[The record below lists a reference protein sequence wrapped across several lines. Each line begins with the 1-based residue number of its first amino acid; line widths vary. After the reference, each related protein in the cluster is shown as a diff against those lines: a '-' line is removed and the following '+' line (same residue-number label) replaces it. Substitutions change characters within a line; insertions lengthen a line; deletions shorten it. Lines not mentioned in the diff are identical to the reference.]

1 MRITI
6 AAVGKWKAGPEK
18 ALFEEYRKRLKWPM
32 ALKEV
37 EERRPLP
44 APQMKLREAELLR
57 AALPPGKSGD
67 LLMVALDE
75 RGKALSSESL
85 AKQISTWQQRGI
97 GGAAF
102 VIGGADGLD
111 ESLKKD
117 SGMLLSLGPMT
128 WPHMLVRVMLIEQL
142 YRAQQILAGHP
153 YHRA

>member
-18 ALFEEYRKRLKWPM
+18 ALFEEYRKRLKWPL

-44 APQMKLREAELLR
+44 APQLKSREAELLR
-57 AALPPGKSGD
+57 AAVSGKSGGI
-67 LLMVALDE
+67 LLVALDE
-75 RGKALSSESL
+75 RGKTLSSEAL
-85 AKQISTWQQRGI
+85 AKQLSAWQQRGI
-97 GGAAF
+97 GEAAF

-111 ESLKKD
+111 ECLKRRRTAIV
-117 SGMLLSLGPMT
+117 GAMT
-128 WPHMLVRVMLIEQL
+128 WPHMLVRVMLIRITL
-142 YRAQQILAGHP
+142 PRPADLAGHP

>member
-18 ALFEEYRKRLKWPM
+18 ALFEEYKKRLKWP
-32 ALKEV
+32 LTLTEV
-37 EERRPLP
+37 EERCPLP
-44 APQMKLREAELLR
+44 APQLKTREAELLA
-57 AALPPGKSGD
+57 AALPRKSGSR
-67 LLMVALDE
+67 LLAALDE
-75 RGKALSSESL
+75 RGKSLSSETL
-85 AKQISTWQQRGI
+85 AKQIAAWQQQGV
-97 GGAAF
+97 GDLVF

-111 ESLKKD
+111 DGLKKD
-117 SGMLLSLGPMT
+117 AGILLSLGAMT